1 MRTIAF
7 VLLVQVPMAASV
19 PVTVGENALTGRM
32 GRGIEQ
38 TRRAVALMASDV
50 AAYPERV
57 PELLE
62 RWCSR
67 RWAED
72 IVVTMKFTGE
82 APDFDTVDEARRVAA
97 AHGYRVRAKH
107 FFNNKNELEIM
118 LRL

>member
-1 MRTIAF
+1 MLAPVPSRATPTLTARTSPHTGA
-7 VLLVQVPMAASV
+7 LLVLAS
-19 PVTVGENALTGRM
+19 R
-32 GRGIEQ
+32 
-38 TRRAVALMASDV
+38 
-50 AAYPERV
+50 

-82 APDFDTVDEARRVAA
+82 TPDFDTVDEARRVAA
-97 AHGYRVRAKH
+97 AHGYKSRAKH

>member
-1 MRTIAF
+1 MKDPHVDFVIADAF
-7 VLLVQVPMAASV
+7 KFAPPT
-19 PVTVGENALTGRM
+19 PVEWMVSD
-32 GRGIEQ
+32 I
-38 TRRAVALMASDV
+38 VAF
-50 AAYPERV
+50 PERV

-82 APDFDTVDEARRVAA
+82 MPDFDTVDEALRVAA
-97 AHGYRVRAKH
+97 AHGYKSRAKH